1 MPAYFG
7 NTEGITLGNP
17 IGSITPFR
25 FTNIPTGQMLFSH
38 ADYDIRA
45 MCLDPVTKTHANWN
59 IPGQQTGNK
68 LPFRI
73 RFTAGVNYL
82 EIPPA
87 SGSVWT
93 DGAPF
98 HLGPVVWEQY
108 KRVYILAKSNPG
120 GQFQMFEAETIVEGV
135 GDAEGLDGVGYNTA
149 QNNGKRLQILSPPE
163 ATSSLPTD
171 CYVLWSDGSVAGDGR
186 ILTEG
191 ANQSVFPL
199 YSPGRGYVIRT
210 FSIFDPT
217 QFGGNKY
224 YIEDFDIW
232 DWGTTT
238 GLTPAKRN
246 MASNYAT
253 SLGGAGTTIANCGY
267 DSSAEILSLI
277 QNILT
282 RAGWNIHTT
291 STSLPS
297 ESQLDAMN
305 HSNKDIYL
313 FHGTNNEN
321 ISGISC
327 PSFKFTIFNPNTTT
341 PNDRYHVS
349 TGVNP
354 VFGKMT
360 IKADMTGIYKGLFD
374 RVVDSLG
381 ENGAISWTGD
391 GTSNTL
397 LLNVKSGMHL
407 QPGDYITL
415 SGFSNNSTAVGAP
428 AINGQHQVIN
438 VVNSKGGIIG
448 PAELSSEC
456 QININYPATG
466 VFGVETLNSTSKRVA
481 FAGGEIVGGS
491 LAGFGGLSTFDHQS
505 VVVVS
510 SNATDTSLGVL
521 ERVVYNDTP
530 TRDETIT
537 TETITTTTTTTEIQ
551 QPANTTQFNG
561 VFINDSDNLEK
572 EDFEILIKYT
582 LYSGSD
588 ALIARKLVEMG
599 VPVSPDNIK
608 WYRTSMEVPNAEDFE
623 MVLDE
628 VEFKAHEYLPD
639 TLRNEEGYSYDDD
652 GQGV

>member
-1 MPAYFG
+1 MPSYFD
-7 NTEGITLGNP
+7 NTEGISLGNP
-17 IGSITPFR
+17 IGSITPFQ
-25 FTNIPTGQMLFSH
+25 FTNIPTGQMVFSH
-38 ADYDIRA
+38 TDYDIRA
-45 MCLDPVTKTHANWN
+45 MCLAPNTKIHASWN
-59 IPGQQTGNK
+59 VAGQQTGNK
-68 LPFRI
+68 LPFLI
-73 RFTAGVNYL
+73 RFTEGVDYL
-82 EIPPA
+82 EIPPSNA
-87 SGSVWT
+87 DRWT

-98 HLGPVVWEQY
+98 HVGLGVWEQY

-120 GQFQMFEAETIVEGV
+120 GEFQMFEAETIVEGV
-135 GDAEGLDGVGYNTA
+135 GDAEGLDGVAYNTA
-149 QNNGKRLQILSPPE
+149 QNQDKRLAITNPAT
-163 ATSSLPTD
+163 ATSTLPTE

-191 ANQSVFPL
+191 ANQSVYPL
-199 YSPGRGYVIRT
+199 YSPGRGYIIRT

-217 QFGGNKY
+217 DFGGNKY
-224 YIEDFDIW
+224 YIDDFDIW

-267 DSSAEILSLI
+267 DSSAEFISLI

-297 ESQLDAMN
+297 ESQLDAMS

-313 FHGTNNEN
+313 FYSNNLES
-321 ISGISC
+321 IGGVSC
-327 PSFKFTIFNPNTTT
+327 PSLRFTVFSPNTTT
-341 PNDRYHVS
+341 ANDRYHVS
-349 TGVNP
+349 TGVSP
-354 VFGKMT
+354 VFGQIT
-360 IKADMTGIYKGLFD
+360 IKADMTGIYRGLFD
-374 RVVDSLG
+374 RVVDSLD
-381 ENGAISWTGD
+381 ENAGVSWTGD

-397 LLNVKSGMHL
+397 LLNVKSGMYL

-428 AINGQHQVIN
+428 AINGQHQVIGVTN
-438 VVNSKGGIIG
+438 TKGGVIG
-448 PAELSSEC
+448 PPEQSSEC
-456 QININYPATG
+456 QINIDYPAVG
-466 VFGVETLNSTSKRVA
+466 VFGVENLDSTSKRVL

-491 LAGFGGLSTFDHQS
+491 ITLGASTFDNQS
-505 VVVVS
+505 VVAVS
-510 SNATDTSLGVL
+510 SNATDSPLGAN
-521 ERVVYNDTP
+521 ERVAYDDTP
-530 TRDETIT
+530 TRSETTTTVTITETT
-537 TETITTTTTTTEIQ
+537 TETQLQ
-551 QPANTTQFNG
+551 QPDNTTQFNG
-561 VFINDSDNLEK
+561 VYINDSDNLEK

-639 TLRNEEGYSYDDD
+639 TMRKQEGYSYDDEE
-652 GQGV
+652 QGV

>member
-7 NTEGITLGNP
+7 NSEGIGLGSP

-25 FTNIPTGQMLFSH
+25 FTNIPTGQMLLNH

-45 MCLDPVTKTHANWN
+45 MCLAPVTKTHATWN
-59 IPGQQTGNK
+59 LPGNQSGNK

-82 EIPPA
+82 EIPPS
-87 SGSVWT
+87 SGDVWT

-98 HLGPVVWEQY
+98 HVGAGLWENY
-108 KRVYILAKSNPG
+108 KRIYILAKSNPG
-120 GQFQMFEAETIVEGV
+120 GVFQMFEAETIVTGV
-135 GDAEGLDGVGYNTA
+135 GDAEGLNGVSHSTS
-149 QNNGKRLQILSPPE
+149 QNIGKRLQILQPPD
-163 ATSSLPTD
+163 ATSVLPTE

-186 ILTEG
+186 VLTEG

-199 YSPGRGYVIRT
+199 YLPGRGYVLRT
-210 FSIFDPT
+210 LSIFDPT
-217 QFGGNKY
+217 QYGGNKY
-224 YIEDFDIW
+224 FIDDFDIW

-267 DSSAEILSLI
+267 DSSAKILSLI
-277 QNILT
+277 QNILI

-297 ESQLDAMN
+297 ESQLDAMS

-313 FHGTNNEN
+313 FHATVNQT

-341 PNDRYHVS
+341 ANDRYHVS

-354 VFGKMT
+354 VFGQIL
-360 IKADMTGIYKGLFD
+360 IKADMAGIYKGLFD

-381 ENGAISWTGD
+381 ENGATSWTGD

-397 LLNVKSGMHL
+397 LLNVKSGMSL

-428 AINGQHQVIN
+428 AINGQHQVITA
-438 VVNSKGGIIG
+438 VNSHGGVIST
-448 PAELSSEC
+448 AELSSEC
-456 QININYPATG
+456 QININYPSTG
-466 VFGVETLNSTSKRVA
+466 VYGVETLNSTSKRIL
-481 FAGGEIVGGS
+481 FAGGEIIGGS
-491 LAGFGGLSTFDHQS
+491 ISLGVSTFDHQS
-505 VVVVS
+505 VVAVS
-510 SNATDTSLGVL
+510 STATDTSLGTL

-537 TETITTTTTTTEIQ
+537 TKTVTTTTTTTTTEIQ

-561 VFINDSDNLEK
+561 VYINDSDDLQK
-572 EDFEILIKYT
+572 DDFEILIKYT

-599 VPVSPDNIK
+599 VPVSPENIK

-639 TLRNEEGYSYDDD
+639 TIQRNKGYSYDDD
-652 GQGV
+652 EQGV

>member
-7 NTEGITLGNP
+7 NSEGIGLGSP

-25 FTNIPTGQMLFSH
+25 FTNIPTGQMVFSH

-45 MCLDPVTKTHANWN
+45 MCLAPVTKKHANWN
-59 IPGQQTGNK
+59 VPGQQTGNK

-87 SGSVWT
+87 SADVWT
-93 DGAPF
+93 NAAPF
-98 HLGPVVWEQY
+98 HVGVGLWENY
-108 KRVYILAKSNPG
+108 KRIYILAKSNPG
-120 GQFQMFEAETIVEGV
+120 GVFQMFEAVTIEEEI
-135 GDAEGLDGVGYNTA
+135 GDAVGFDGVMYNTA
-149 QNNGKRLQILSPPE
+149 QNIGKRLQILQPPE
-163 ATSSLPTD
+163 ATSVLPTD

-186 ILTEG
+186 VLTEG
-191 ANQSVFPL
+191 VNQSVFPL
-199 YSPGRGYVIRT
+199 YSPGRGYIVRT
-210 FSIFDPT
+210 LSIFDPT

-224 YIEDFDIW
+224 YVEDFDIW

-267 DSSAEILSLI
+267 DSNGEILSLI

-291 STSLPS
+291 STSLPTT
-297 ESQLDAMN
+297 SQLDAMS

-313 FHGTNNEN
+313 FHTTVNQTIN
-321 ISGISC
+321 GISC

-341 PNDRYHVS
+341 ANDRYHIS

-374 RVVDSLG
+374 KVVDSLG

-391 GTSNTL
+391 GASNTL
-397 LLNVKSGMHL
+397 LINVKSGMHL

-415 SGFSNNSTAVGAP
+415 SGFSNNSTVVGAP

-438 VVNSKGGIIG
+438 VVNSKAGIIG
-448 PAELSSEC
+448 SAELSSEC
-456 QININYPATG
+456 QINIDYPAQG
-466 VFGVETLNSTSKRVA
+466 VYGVETLNSTTKRIL

-491 LAGFGGLSTFDHQS
+491 ISLGSSTFDHQS

-510 SNATDTSLGVL
+510 SNATDTSLGTL

-537 TETITTTTTTTEIQ
+537 TETITTTTTTTTTEIQ
-551 QPANTTQFNG
+551 QPDNTTQFNG
-561 VFINDSDNLEK
+561 VYINDSDDLQK
-572 EDFEILIKYT
+572 DDFEILIKYT

-599 VPVSPDNIK
+599 VPVSPENIK

-628 VEFKAHEYLPD
+628 VEFKAHEYMPD
-639 TLRNEEGYSYDDD
+639 TIQKNRGYSYDDD
-652 GQGV
+652 EQGV

>member
-1 MPAYFG
+1 MPSYFG
-7 NTEGITLGNP
+7 NTEGIGLGSP
-17 IGSITPFR
+17 IGSITPFQ
-25 FTNIPTGQMLFSH
+25 FTNIPTGQMVFSH

-45 MCLDPVTKTHANWN
+45 MCLSPNTKIHGSWN
-59 IPGQQTGNK
+59 VSGQQTGNK

-73 RFTAGVNYL
+73 RFTGGVNYL
-82 EIPPA
+82 EIPPS
-87 SGSVWT
+87 SGDVWT

-98 HLGPVVWEQY
+98 HVGAGVWENY
-108 KRVYILAKSNPG
+108 KRIYILAKSNPG
-120 GQFQMFEAETIVEGV
+120 GVFQMFEAETIVTGV
-135 GDAEGLDGVGYNTA
+135 GDAAGLDGITYSTS
-149 QNNGKRLQILSPPE
+149 QNIGKRLQILQPPDT
-163 ATSSLPTD
+163 TSALPTD

-224 YIEDFDIW
+224 YIDDFDIW

-297 ESQLDAMN
+297 ESQLDAMS

-313 FHGTNNEN
+313 FHATNNET

-327 PSFKFTIFNPNTTT
+327 PSFKFTVFNPNTTT
-341 PNDRYHVS
+341 ANDRYHVS

-354 VFGKMT
+354 VFGQIT
-360 IKADMTGIYKGLFD
+360 VKADMTGIYKGLFD

-381 ENGAISWTGD
+381 ENAGVSWTGD
-391 GTSNTL
+391 GVSNTL
-397 LLNVKSGMHL
+397 LLNVKSGMYL

-415 SGFSNNSTAVGAP
+415 SGFSNNSTAGGAP
-428 AINGQHQVIN
+428 AINGQHQVIGVTN
-438 VVNSKGGIIG
+438 TKGGVIG
-448 PAELSSEC
+448 PAEQSSEC
-456 QININYPATG
+456 QININYPAPG
-466 VFGVETLNSTSKRVA
+466 VYGVETLNSTSKRVL

-491 LAGFGGLSTFDHQS
+491 ITLGTTTFDNQS
-505 VVVVS
+505 VVAVS
-510 SNATDTSLGVL
+510 SNATDSSLGTG
-521 ERVVYNDTP
+521 ERVGYDDTP
-530 TRDETIT
+530 TRSETT
-537 TETITTTTTTTEIQ
+537 TTVTITTTTTQTQLQ

-561 VFINDSDNLEK
+561 VYINDSESLEK

-639 TLRNEEGYSYDDD
+639 TKRKQEGYSYDDEE
-652 GQGV
+652 QGV